1 MARGAKPLTLIDTD
15 EFGTLLTQ
23 WNVVSGPDRGRPQV
37 DGRRPV
43 QLILQLKVITQLV
56 RNGITSVIT
65 RRLERCGCSGIYMND
80 LLKKMV
86 HTLIGPK
93 IH

>member
-43 QLILQLKVITQLV
+43 QDDGVFKAHRTTLGYHPRCATV
-56 RNGITSVIT
+56 S
-65 RRLERCGCSGIYMND
+65 RL
-80 LLKKMV
+80 
-86 HTLIGPK
+86 
-93 IH
+93 